1 MLLFRSLFLSSYFPY
16 SNQCVQ
22 DVTGTEEIVIISS
35 RMRPLTLCSH
45 ANAVLLLCTV
55 ARHPVRPGTAML
67 ATATSGA
74 KHILTFVFQ
83 RHVIGLL
90 TYIAILP
97 EKNLAYVQ

>member
-67 ATATSGA
+67 ATATSGT
-74 KHILTFVFQ
+74 TFVFQ